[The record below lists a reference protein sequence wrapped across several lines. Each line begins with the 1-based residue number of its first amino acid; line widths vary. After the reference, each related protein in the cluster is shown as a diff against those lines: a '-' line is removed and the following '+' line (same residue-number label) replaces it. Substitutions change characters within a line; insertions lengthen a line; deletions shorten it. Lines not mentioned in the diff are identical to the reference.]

1 MAAQFK
7 MVDVPAN
14 AVWVDTGL
22 SLTSDQTV
30 SIHASG
36 EVHMYVP
43 EGENLMPW
51 VGPDGGASRVDAVST
66 QIPTSGRWW

>member
-1 MAAQFK
+1 VQ
-7 MVDVPAN
+7 
-14 AVWVDTGL
+14 
-22 SLTSDQTV
+22 
-30 SIHASG
+30 
-36 EVHMYVP
+36 MYVP